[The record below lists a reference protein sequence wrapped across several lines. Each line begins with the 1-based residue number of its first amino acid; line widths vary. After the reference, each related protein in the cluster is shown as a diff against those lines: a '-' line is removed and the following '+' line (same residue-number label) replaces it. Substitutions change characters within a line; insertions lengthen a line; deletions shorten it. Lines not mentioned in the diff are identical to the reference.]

1 MAKKDNFLSSVKEMT
16 DEAIEAR
23 IGEDEVRLRKL
34 KFAHAVT
41 PLENPMSI
49 RSLRKDIARLKSEQH
64 KRKLLAAV

>member
-1 MAKKDNFLSSVKEMT
+1 MSKKDNFLISIKEL
-16 DEAIEAR
+16 DEAALEAR

-49 RSLRKDIARLKSEQH
+49 RSLRKDIARLKTELK
-64 KRKLLAAV
+64 KRKSEAV

>member
-1 MAKKDNFLSSVKEMT
+1 MSKKDNFQSSIKELSE
-16 DEAIEAR
+16 EALVAR

-49 RSLRKDIARLKSEQH
+49 RSLRKDIARLKTELK
-64 KRKLLAAV
+64 KRKSEAV